1 MIKLNDKLTNPLQ
14 PESVFTGSA
23 YTAAIPNVPKSID
36 GYEITGVEVRVTNA
50 DGVPFTAAARLRGDM
65 WLATFA
71 ASCFASYGRIS
82 KGLLVTLIGTG
93 DDGEVQRWKRGC
105 GDFEV
110 VPDTASAEPGDPSA
124 SYVVKGGDVYVKS
137 FAEQGVQH
145 YLKQTMVY
153 DAEMAAWGAVWDG
166 DYIIDSSGNFVEA

>member
-1 MIKLNDKLTNPLQ
+1 MIKLNEKWTNPLQ

-23 YTAAIPNVPKSID
+23 YTAAIQNVPKSID

-50 DGVPFTAAARLRGDM
+50 DGVPFTAAARLRGYL

-71 ASCFASYGRIS
+71 ASCFANYGHIS
-82 KGLLVTLIGTG
+82 KGLLITLIGTG

-110 VPDTASAEPGDPSA
+110 VPDTVGTEPGDPSQ
-124 SYVVKGGDVYVKS
+124 SFVLKGGDVYVKS
-137 FAEQGVQH
+137 YTDGGVQH

-153 DAEMAAWGAVWDG
+153 DSEMAAWGAEWDG
-166 DYIIDSSGNFVEA
+166 DYVLGSSGEFVEA